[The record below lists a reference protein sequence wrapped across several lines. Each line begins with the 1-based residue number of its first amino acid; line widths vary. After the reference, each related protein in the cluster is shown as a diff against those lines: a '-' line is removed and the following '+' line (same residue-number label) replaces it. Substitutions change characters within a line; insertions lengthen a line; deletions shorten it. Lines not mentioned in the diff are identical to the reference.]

1 MRNTTKSKRPI
12 TLLSGEEIQQREARS
27 SSSGDASS
35 DDREDSSDKDSNI
48 TNRPDKNNP
57 STPTT
62 GQTTTVKPGI
72 NGNANINEGTGQQ
85 AINKATAAAKKN
97 GSTTNGIAVVVPVN
111 VGDVR
116 KDVQITLKA
125 DTLDKLV
132 SSGVKRFTIDNVDFR

>member
-1 MRNTTKSKRPI
+1 M
-12 TLLSGEEIQQREARS
+12 
-27 SSSGDASS
+27 
-35 DDREDSSDKDSNI
+35 
-48 TNRPDKNNP
+48 
-57 STPTT
+57 
-62 GQTTTVKPGI
+62 KPGI
-72 NGNANINEGTGQQ
+72 NGNANINESTVQQ

-132 SSGVKRFTIDNVDFR
+132 SSGVKRFTIDTDSMTDFGFTLDTLKELNRQTNGDIVLKVKKNHSFFC